1 MNTRKISDKELD
13 KYFKNILKKPDAVPF
28 DEAAWQGMSKKL
40 AKAPTKSKPAFWIIV
55 ARVIGVL
62 AILSLLIIF
71 LINRDVSFFNIDA
84 TLPQPAE
91 YIDSSRFS
99 DEQDDR
105 QINQIKQTEYNE
117 ASSNDYISSRKAN
130 SATET
135 NLSAPDSVKG
145 NQTTALNAS
154 AQSGALLKKT
164 DSENFKD
171 PVREKSPPSSKE
183 ISQVEAFPEKTN
195 TEHLEDSIQ
204 RESPVILKVIPLAE
218 DISGETSIENF
229 EDSVQEKSLP
239 LPKEISQVEAFRE
252 EANTEH
258 LEDSIKGE
266 SLVIPEEIALAED
279 ISEETSIGSV
289 KDSIQENNPPLP
301 GETSFANLKENETT
315 RIINKEKEADMFP
328 PDNSLQTT
336 GQDSLLVSKFEPRPP
351 VELEYP
357 EALYPVEPPEANPL
371 ADDPETD
378 RSPKT
383 DRFRIGVTFAPDLST
398 VGRLAE
404 FDRAGLN
411 AGLNIEYFFADR
423 FSILSGVILAQK
435 LYKTTDLTEYEVP
448 NGFWNGNLPDQIN
461 GDCNV
466 IDIPLNLRY
475 MAIEGKKTK
484 FFVSAG
490 LSSYIM
496 LTERYEYEYGNY
508 SNPYNRDPSEFSN
521 ENQHY
526 FGVYNLSFGVSRRV
540 GKNISIEVEP
550 YLKNS
555 FGGVGWG
562 QVHLKSTGALLHF
575 KYNLKTK

>member
-1 MNTRKISDKELD
+1 MSTRKISDKELD

-40 AKAPTKSKPAFWIIV
+40 AKARTKSKPAIWIIV

-62 AILSLLIIF
+62 AILSLLTIL
-71 LINRDVSFFNIDA
+71 LINRDFNFFDIDE

-91 YIDSSRFS
+91 YIDSSGFY
-99 DEQDDR
+99 DEQDNQ
-105 QINQIKQTEYNE
+105 QIGQIKQTENNE
-117 ASSNDYISSRKAN
+117 ALSNDYDSSYKAN
-130 SATET
+130 SAAEI
-135 NLSAPDSVKG
+135 NLAAPDRRKESQTSVLNTSAPSR
-145 NQTTALNAS
+145 AF
-154 AQSGALLKKT
+154 LKKT
-164 DSENFKD
+164 STKSSEGAMQ
-171 PVREKSPPSSKE
+171 EKSP
-183 ISQVEAFPEKTN
+183 
-195 TEHLEDSIQ
+195 
-204 RESPVILKVIPLAE
+204 
-218 DISGETSIENF
+218 
-229 EDSVQEKSLP
+229 P
-239 LPKEISQVEAFRE
+239 LPKEISQVEAFQE

-258 LEDSIKGE
+258 LVDSIQGE
-266 SLVIPEEIALAED
+266 SPVIPKEIALAED
-279 ISEETSIGSV
+279 ISEETSIGNFE
-289 KDSIQENNPPLP
+289 DSIQENNLSLP
-301 GETSFANLKENETT
+301 GETSFSNLNKNETT
-315 RIINKEKEADMFP
+315 RIINEEKESQNFA
-328 PDNSLQTT
+328 PDNRLQTT
-336 GQDSLLVSKFEPRPP
+336 GRDSLLIGRFESRPP

-357 EALYPVEPPEANPL
+357 DALYPVEPLESNPQAN
-371 ADDPETD
+371 DPETD
-378 RSPKT
+378 RLPKP
-383 DRFRIGVTFAPDLST
+383 DRFRIGFTFAPDLST

-423 FSILSGVILAQK
+423 FSISSGVILAQK

-448 NGFWNGNLPDQIN
+448 NGFWNGNLPEQIN

-475 MAIEGKKTK
+475 MAIEGKKTN

-526 FGVYNLSFGVSRRV
+526 FGVYNLSFGVSRKV

-550 YLKNS
+550 FLKNS

-562 QVHLKSTGALLHF
+562 QVRLMSTGALFHF
-575 KYNLKTK
+575 KYHLKTK